1 MTSESLVT
9 IDENA
14 AADLFSTTK
23 KNEQINAAFEQNL
36 VKSYNSYEELVTAV
50 GEYEENTKSNFV
62 TFERTKNFA
71 NTDFWP
77 HSKSRIHWQS
87 VFFQDL
93 PETEWSGI
101 PYMIVGRRVLICHLG
116 KDLSISKKNKYE
128 KGKKIKRF
136 HWTVCPLLIY
146 TIMP

>member
-62 TFERTKNFA
+62 TFERTK
-71 NTDFWP
+71 
-77 HSKSRIHWQS
+77 K
-87 VFFQDL
+87 L
-93 PETEWSGI
+93 
-101 PYMIVGRRVLICHLG
+101 C
-116 KDLSISKKNKYE
+116 
-128 KGKKIKRF
+128 
-136 HWTVCPLLIY
+136 
-146 TIMP
+146 